1 MKTFGQRYKATIGA
15 DFLPKEII
23 IDDRLITMQIWD
35 TAGQERFQSLSK
47 SYYRG
52 TDALMLCFD
61 VTRKETFKNLD
72 FWKENFFSN
81 SEIESTQGD
90 FPVVVLG
97 NKVDLE
103 GREVKE
109 EVSVKNHLTIKEA
122 EKWCENSGV
131 NFQFFNV
138 SAKDSKNVEQAFL
151 FLAQK
156 VAGRKEVDNEYTI
169 TIEESKTPRKQSD
182 SSQCSC

>member
-1 MKTFGQRYKATIGA
+1 
-15 DFLPKEII
+15 
-23 IDDRLITMQIWD
+23 MQIWD

-72 FWKENFFSN
+72 FWKENFFNN
-81 SEIESTQGD
+81 SETDQNQID

-103 GREVKE
+103 GRE
-109 EVSVKNHLTIKEA
+109 IKADEA
-122 EKWCENSGV
+122 EKWCEQSGN
-131 NFQFFNV
+131 NFQFFET
-138 SAKDSKNVEQAFL
+138 SAKDAKNVEQAFL

-156 VAGRKEVDNEYTI
+156 VAGRKEVENDYTI
-169 TIEESKTPRKQSD
+169 TIEDTKVPKKLNEP
-182 SSQCSC
+182 SSCAC